1 MKTLIVVCIVVSAL
15 GFALGILIAEV
26 VNNRKFWNRQN
37 FMEKI
42 NRKFQK
48 LIFYYYYKEVNI

>member
-15 GFALGILIAEV
+15 GILIAEV
-26 VNNRKFWNRQN
+26 VNNRNFWNRQN

-42 NRKFQK
+42 NRKF
-48 LIFYYYYKEVNI
+48 